1 MKITKK
7 NSKGL
12 KREFN
17 IVISAKEIEDKIN
30 EKLSEIALTARIP
43 GFRPGKIPTSI
54 LKARIGKEVRGEI
67 LQTSID
73 EASKKAIQ
81 DENLKPV
88 MKPSI
93 DIEKYDEGSDL
104 KALLSLEIM
113 PIIKHID
120 LSKIKLEKFIAKVS
134 DKDVN
139 EALDRIAK
147 QNQQTQP
154 LKKARKSK
162 LGDTL
167 VIDFEGKMNNV
178 AFDGGTGKGHHLAL
192 GSNSFIP
199 GFEEGLVGLNA
210 NDEKKLKLSFP
221 KDYGME
227 KLAGKKVTFDVKI
240 HEIREPVPVKYDE
253 NFAKNLG
260 MPSMKDLKK
269 AISDQISNEHS
280 NVTRSKLKMQL
291 LDILDKKYKF
301 DLPEGMVEQEY
312 ISVCNSLNKNK
323 TETKNVQKE
332 NNIKPDEK
340 MTKDEKVDA
349 KNIAQRR
356 VKLGLLMGDI
366 GRNNNIDVSEEEIK
380 QAVMM
385 EAQKYPGQE
394 KQVLEYYEKNKEASQ
409 NLAGPLFEEKVFD
422 FICEMSEIKEKTVS
436 VEDLYKEEGEGKKKL
451 TKKQKLAWFLVGL
464 IGGLTGVVIAL
475 IAWLISEKKK
485 GQFKFALLGFGAY
498 LIFIG
503 LITFFVFGD
512 NKFVVGFIVFCAT
525 VVIGFF
531 ALNILRF
538 VRNTIY
544 LFLSK

>member
-178 AFDGGTGKGHHLAL
+178 VFDGGTGKGHHLAL

-240 HEIREPVPVKYDE
+240 NEIREPVPVKYDE

-340 MTKDEKVDA
+340 MTKDEKADA

-422 FICEMSEIKEKTVS
+422 FICEMSEIKEKIVS
-436 VEDLYKEEGEGKKKL
+436 VEDLYKEEGDSKKK
-451 TKKQKLAWFLVGL
+451 
-464 IGGLTGVVIAL
+464 
-475 IAWLISEKKK
+475 
-485 GQFKFALLGFGAY
+485 
-498 LIFIG
+498 
-503 LITFFVFGD
+503 
-512 NKFVVGFIVFCAT
+512 N
-525 VVIGFF
+525 
-531 ALNILRF
+531 
-538 VRNTIY
+538 
-544 LFLSK
+544 